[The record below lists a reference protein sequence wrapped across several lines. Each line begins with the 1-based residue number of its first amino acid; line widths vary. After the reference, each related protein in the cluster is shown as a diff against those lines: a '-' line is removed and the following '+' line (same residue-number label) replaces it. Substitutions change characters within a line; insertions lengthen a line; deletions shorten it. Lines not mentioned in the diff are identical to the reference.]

1 MADLCTPA
9 HTAFWLIGIS
19 RTGEPGTRRRLLS
32 ATSMV
37 LPSVTMPGFRAVA
50 GPCGGAGGGVVP
62 GVVMRRQRP
71 WAGAFFAP
79 RFRAG
84 PGGRPR
90 FRSGAAFRP
99 RFGATGGHGVR

>member
-1 MADLCTPA
+1 MDTATCLPRKNPAPPGLLQNGLKITAVTCAGHSRWDGRRRRARMADLCTPA

-50 GPCGGAGGGVVP
+50 GPCGGAVVGVVP
-62 GVVMRRQRP
+62 R
-71 WAGAFFAP
+71 
-79 RFRAG
+79 
-84 PGGRPR
+84 
-90 FRSGAAFRP
+90 
-99 RFGATGGHGVR
+99 